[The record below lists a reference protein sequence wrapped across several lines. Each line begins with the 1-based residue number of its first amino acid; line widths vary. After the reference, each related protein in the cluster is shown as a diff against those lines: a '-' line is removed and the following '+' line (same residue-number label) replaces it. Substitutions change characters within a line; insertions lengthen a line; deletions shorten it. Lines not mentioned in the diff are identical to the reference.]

1 MRVNNEGDFEEL
13 LYGARLL
20 AVAAAWNALG
30 LWRELAEKA
39 GPTDLSDL
47 PGDLRALEITARILA
62 HGGLLEGTGRM
73 FTLTEPGREIYQK
86 GGLPTGRHLTG
97 LEGLED
103 LSRMADVIANGGPV
117 RGPDGKSKVT
127 SGGVTPDD
135 LDNSRRFL
143 DMLYHRAEGASAH
156 VLKWLS
162 RCIPNGGSVLDL
174 GGGHGRF
181 ARTFADHG
189 YRATLLDVPIV
200 IDLARE
206 RHVDEL
212 DYRAGNYFEVDL
224 GGPYDGVLMSNI
236 IHSESHE
243 DNARLFQRVSAA
255 LKPGGYLALRDVI
268 VDDLG
273 TGPARAVSFGITM
286 LFYTNQGRTY
296 TVREIAAW
304 ADGAGFTAPE
314 TISSGDHA
322 LVLMHKPES

>member
-20 AVAAAWNALG
+20 AVAAAWNVLG
-30 LWRELAEKA
+30 LFRELAERA
-39 GPTDLSDL
+39 GPTDLSEL

-73 FTLTEPGREIYQK
+73 FTLTEPGREIYHK
-86 GGLPTGRHLTG
+86 GGLPTARHLVG

-135 LDNSRRFL
+135 LDNSRRFM
-143 DMLYHRAEGASAH
+143 DMLYHRAEGASDH
-156 VLKWLS
+156 VFNWLS
-162 RCIPNGGSVLDL
+162 RCIPEGGRILDL

-181 ARTFADHG
+181 VRTFADHG
-189 YRATLLDVPIV
+189 YRATLLDIPIV

-206 RHVDEL
+206 RHGDKLEYL
-212 DYRAGNYFEVDL
+212 AGNYFDVEI
-224 GGPYDGVLMSNI
+224 GGPYDATLMSNI
-236 IHSESHE
+236 IHNESHQ
-243 DNARLFQRVSAA
+243 DNARLFQRVFDTI
-255 LKPGGYLALRDVI
+255 KPGGYLALRDVI

-286 LFYTNQGRTY
+286 LFYTEQGRTY
-296 TVREIAAW
+296 TVSEIAEW
-304 ADGAGFTAPE
+304 AAGAGFSAPE

-322 LVLMHKPES
+322 LVLIRKPEA